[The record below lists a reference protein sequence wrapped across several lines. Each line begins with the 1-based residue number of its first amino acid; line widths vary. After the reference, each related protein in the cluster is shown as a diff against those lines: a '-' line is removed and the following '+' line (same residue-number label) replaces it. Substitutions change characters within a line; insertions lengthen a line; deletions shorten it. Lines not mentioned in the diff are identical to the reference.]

1 MTVSKNTQEDL
12 KMHTKRPLYKRIR
25 LVYRRSSTTAKVIVL
40 AAIILSTA
48 ALLTLRGAIQDANAE
63 AQALRDQ
70 ASQLE
75 QEQNKLQ
82 ENINGLGSLNG
93 IEQIAKDELGL
104 VNPDTIIIEPQK

>member
-70 ASQLE
+70 ASQL
-75 QEQNKLQ
+75 
-82 ENINGLGSLNG
+82 GSLNG